1 MQTVT
6 TSKGKTYK
14 TLFASDTA
22 DGGRF
27 LLQIEEEKRLLSEIA
42 PEFEGIES
50 IHVHDEDIG
59 DKDFGGFPVLIGL
72 ERKGEGLLVK
82 LERGDES

>member
-14 TLFASDTA
+14 TLFASDTI
-22 DGGRF
+22 DGARF
-27 LLQIEEEKRLLSEIA
+27 LMQIEEEKRLLSEIA

-50 IHVHDEDIG
+50 VHIHDEDIG
-59 DKDFGGFPVLIGL
+59 DKDFGAYPVLIGL
-72 ERKGEGLLVK
+72 ERKGDGLLVK
-82 LERGDES
+82 LERGDVH